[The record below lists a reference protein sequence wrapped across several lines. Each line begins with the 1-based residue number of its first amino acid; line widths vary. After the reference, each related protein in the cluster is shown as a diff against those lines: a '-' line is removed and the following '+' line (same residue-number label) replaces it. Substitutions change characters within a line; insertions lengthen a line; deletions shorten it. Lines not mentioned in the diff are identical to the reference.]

1 MTASLRKLIVEELLK
16 ISSDPEASILKRI
29 ARDIFRDEFDG
40 LCGCGALVHFKNLMD
55 IAVVD
60 GDSEFTAEIVRR
72 DGKYMYFSPSDG
84 WVGVLE
90 EDIALYKINFGW
102 LIRQVMNA
110 LEIPDRYEAKEI
122 LEDKIWV
129 LGRHRIEKQKIP
141 IAITRNTIDPVVF
154 DALKDYLNNH
164 HKSRDPA
171 LVLVLDRHL
180 PAHLSLPGQ
189 NVLVR
194 FEEAMVIESP
204 DLKINT
210 PMLAGRMGG
219 NTSRP
224 GFSNGFRTL
233 NSNGKTYTFSK
244 LQSEA
249 LEYMDGQDKAVHQTE
264 ILSHT
269 TSQEGNKLRAL
280 FKGKGG
286 KMHEAWNEI
295 VKGDR
300 RGNYWLEY

>member
-1 MTASLRKLIVEELLK
+1 MTASLRKPIVEKLLK
-16 ISSDPEASILKRI
+16 ISSDPEASILKRF

-40 LCGCGALVHFKNLMD
+40 LCGCGALDHFKNLKD
-55 IAVVD
+55 IEVVD

-84 WVGVLE
+84 WVGVLDD
-90 EDIALYKINFGW
+90 DIALYKINFGW

-110 LEIPDRYEAKEI
+110 LEIPDWCEVKEI

-129 LGRHRIEKQKIP
+129 LGRHRIERQIIL
-141 IAITRNTIDPVVF
+141 IAITRNTVDPAVF
-154 DALKDYLNNH
+154 DELKEYIDNYH
-164 HKSRDPA
+164 RSRDPA
-171 LVLVLDRHL
+171 LVLALDRHL
-180 PAHLSLPGQ
+180 PAYLNLPGQ
-189 NVLVR
+189 SVLVR
-194 FEEAMVIESP
+194 LEEVMVIESV
-204 DLKINT
+204 DFKINT
-210 PMLAGRMGG
+210 RMLAGKMGG
-219 NTSRP
+219 SVTKP
-224 GFSNGFRTL
+224 GFSNGFRTY
-233 NSNGKTYTFSK
+233 NENGKTYKFSK

-249 LEYMDGQDKAVHQTE
+249 LEFMDGQDKAVHQTE

-269 TSQEGNKLRAL
+269 ASLEGNKLRVL

-295 VKGDR
+295 IKGDG

>member
-1 MTASLRKLIVEELLK
+1 MTASLRKPIVEELLK
-16 ISSDPEASILKRI
+16 ICSDPEASILKRI

-40 LCGCGALVHFKNLMD
+40 LCGCGALVHVKNLLD
-55 IAVVD
+55 IAFVE
-60 GDSEFTAEIVRR
+60 GDSEITAEIVRR

-102 LIRQVMNA
+102 LIRQVMNT
-110 LEIPDRYEAKEI
+110 LEIPDRCEAKVI
-122 LEDKIWV
+122 LEDQIWV
-129 LGRHRIEKQKIP
+129 LGRHRIEKQNMP
-141 IAITRNTIDPVVF
+141 IVITRNTIDPAVF
-154 DALKDYLNNH
+154 DALKDYIDNY

-171 LVLVLDRHL
+171 LVLALDRYL
-180 PAHLSLPGQ
+180 PAHLNLPGQ
-189 NVLVR
+189 SVLVR
-194 FEEAMVIESP
+194 LEEVMVIESV
-204 DLKINT
+204 DFKINT
-210 PMLAGRMGG
+210 RMLAGKMGG
-219 NTSRP
+219 SVSMP

-249 LEYMDGQDKAVHQTE
+249 LEFMNGQDKAVHQTE

-269 TSQEGNKLRAL
+269 ASQEGNKLRVL

-295 VKGDR
+295 IKGDG

>member
-1 MTASLRKLIVEELLK
+1 MTASLRKPIVEELLK

-84 WVGVLE
+84 WVGVLDD
-90 EDIALYKINFGW
+90 DIALYKINFGW

-110 LEIPDRYEAKEI
+110 LEIPDRCEAKEI

-129 LGRHRIEKQKIP
+129 LGRHRIEKQNIP
-141 IAITRNTIDPVVF
+141 IAITRNIIDPGVF

-171 LVLVLDRHL
+171 LVLALDRHL
-180 PAHLSLPGQ
+180 PTHLSLPGQ

-204 DLKINT
+204 DFKINT
-210 PMLAGRMGG
+210 RMLAGKMGG
-219 NTSRP
+219 SVDQ
-224 GFSNGFRTL
+224 NGFGSGYRNL
-233 NSNGKTYTFSK
+233 VWNGTKYDFTK
-244 LQSEA
+244 KQAEA
-249 LEYMDGQDKAVHQTE
+249 VEYMHNAGGPRHQDEILAEINSPQDKLLQVFR
-264 ILSHT
+264 S
-269 TSQEGNKLRAL
+269 R
-280 FKGKGG
+280 GKRHPAWGEVIKHDG
-286 KMHEAWNEI
+286 K
-295 VKGDR
+295 
-300 RGNYWLEY
+300 GNYWLEL

>member
-1 MTASLRKLIVEELLK
+1 MTASLRKPIVEELLK
-16 ISSDPEASILKRI
+16 ISSDPEASIQKRI
-29 ARDIFRDEFDG
+29 ARDIFRDEFDS

-55 IAVVD
+55 ISVVD
-60 GDSEFTAEIVRR
+60 DDSEFTVEIVRR

-110 LEIPDRYEAKEI
+110 LEIPDRCEAKEI
-122 LEDKIWV
+122 LEDYIWV
-129 LGRHRIEKQKIP
+129 LGRHRIEKQNIP

-171 LVLVLDRHL
+171 LVLALDRHL

-204 DLKINT
+204 DFKINT
-210 PMLAGRMGG
+210 RMLAGKMGG
-219 NTSRP
+219 SVDQD
-224 GFSNGFRTL
+224 GFGSGYRNLVWNGTKYDFT
-233 NSNGKTYTFSK
+233 KK
-244 LQSEA
+244 QAEA
-249 LEYMDGQDKAVHQTE
+249 VEYMHNAGGPRHQDEILAEINSSQDKLLQVFR
-264 ILSHT
+264 S
-269 TSQEGNKLRAL
+269 R
-280 FKGKGG
+280 GKRHPAWGEVIKNDG
-286 KMHEAWNEI
+286 K
-295 VKGDR
+295 
-300 RGNYWLEY
+300 GNYWLEL